1 MRFRALLVCAFALAL
16 PSPAAATIE
25 KDGIAGV
32 RLFMSPK
39 QVWAARGRPDHV
51 VNRSRWRIGYL
62 PLVYVYR
69 RPRLS
74 VVFLLGGKRLSVW
87 SVATTDPAERTR
99 TGVGV
104 GDRESRVRTY
114 APYCRSERRRRFCS
128 TTNEGGVGGTFFELR
143 RGRAVRVTVNAAV
156 F

>member
-1 MRFRALLVCAFALAL
+1 MRFRAFLVRAVASTLA
-16 PSPAAATIE
+16 SPAAATI
-25 KDGIAGV
+25 KRDGIAGV

-39 QVWAARGRPDHV
+39 QVWVVRGRPDQV
-51 VNRSRWRIGYL
+51 VNRSQWRVGYL

-69 RPRLS
+69 RPRLR
-74 VVFLLGGKRLSVW
+74 VVFLLGGKHLSVW
-87 SVATTDPAERTR
+87 SVATTDPGERTR

-104 GDRESRVRTY
+104 GNREARVRTY

-128 TTNEGGVGGTFFELR
+128 TTNEGGIGGTFFELR
-143 RGRAVRVTVNAAV
+143 RGRAVRVTVNAPV